1 MTTNKKALIIGSGF
15 GGIASALRLKKIG
28 FEVTLVE
35 RLDMLGGRARVFQ
48 KGGYR
53 HDAGPTVI
61 TAPFLFEELFEL
73 YNKDLKDHLNF
84 VPLDPWYRF
93 YFHNGKTFDYR
104 PSIDD
109 TNKEI
114 EKFDARDVQGYRNLL
129 ETSKDIFKIGFEKL
143 SDQPFSSFWEMAK
156 QVPSL
161 VKLKSYL
168 TVGQLVNSKLK
179 NEFLRKAFSIH
190 PLLVGGN
197 PFTTTS
203 IYALIHYLERKWG
216 VFFCMGG
223 TGKIV
228 QELERLM
235 IENDITV
242 KKNTDITKIKV
253 KSNRATGVITSTGD
267 EIDAD
272 VVICNA
278 DPPTVYK
285 EMLDPQFSKKALIK
299 PEKFTKYSMGL
310 YVLFFGSKKQ
320 YPSVAH
326 HTIWM
331 AERYKELLDD
341 IFDKRILTKDF
352 SLYLH
357 RPTATDDTFAP
368 TGKDS
373 FYVLCPVPNL
383 KADID
388 WEKEGPR
395 LRDKI
400 VNALSETIMPD
411 LEKNIEEDFW
421 MTPQDFKNDYRSMHG
436 AGFSIAPIFSQS
448 AWFRYHNKDKK
459 ISNLYFSTAGAHP
472 GAGIPGVLCSAKV
485 VEKLIKKDFNIT

>member
-114 EKFDARDVQGYRNLL
+114 EKFDARDVQGYRDLL

-299 PEKFTKYSMGL
+299 PEKFTQYSMGL

-459 ISNLYFSTAGAHP
+459 ISNLYFSTAGSHP

>member
-1 MTTNKKALIIGSGF
+1 MTKKVAVIGGGF
-15 GGIASALRLKKIG
+15 GGLAAALRCKKLG
-28 FEVTLVE
+28 FDVTVIE
-35 RLDMLGGRARVFQ
+35 RQDILGGRARVFQ

-73 YNKDLKDHLNF
+73 FDEKLEDYLEF

-104 PSIDD
+104 PSIKD
-109 TNKEI
+109 TNDEISKFDKRDIDGYESLIKTSKEI
-114 EKFDARDVQGYRNLL
+114 FE
-129 ETSKDIFKIGFEKL
+129 IGFEKL
-143 SDQPFSSFWEMAK
+143 SDKPFLSFWEMIK
-156 QVPSL
+156 QIPYL
-161 VKLKSYL
+161 LKLKSYL
-168 TVGQLVNSKLK
+168 TVSQLVNSKLK

-228 QELERLM
+228 RELEKLM
-235 IENDITV
+235 LKKEIII
-242 KKNTDITKIKV
+242 KKNTDIEKIITENNKVTKLKTTSGEEIYV
-253 KSNRATGVITSTGD
+253 DAVIS
-267 EIDAD
+267 
-272 VVICNA
+272 NA

-285 EMLDPQFSKKALIK
+285 EMLESKSSNYALFK
-299 PEKFTKYSMGL
+299 SEKFTQYSMGL
-310 YVLFFGSKKQ
+310 FVLFFGSKKQ
-320 YPSVAH
+320 YHNVAH

-331 AERYKELLDD
+331 AERYKELLKD
-341 IFDKRILTKDF
+341 IFENKILTDDF

-357 RPTATDDTFAP
+357 RPTATDQTFAP

-383 KADID
+383 QGNVNWD
-388 WEKEGPR
+388 KEGKI
-395 LRDKI
+395 LRNKI
-400 VNALSETIMPD
+400 VKALSDTIMPD
-411 LEKNIEEDFW
+411 LDKNIEEDFW

-448 AWFRYHNKDKK
+448 AWFRYHNRDKK
-459 ISNLYFSTAGAHP
+459 ISNLYFSTAGSHP

-485 VEKLIKKDFNIT
+485 VEKLIKKDFQLN